1 MAAGIQW
8 KEQLQELAA
17 TEAQREQQQQQ
28 QPPPKRQRLQQE
40 KQEPQQAPAP
50 RRRRVSRLQLH
61 SPVSSH
67 QAVWAGAL
75 SVYRQLQ
82 QPLPGWAL
90 LDIPLEPR
98 QQPPAGTKT

>member
-17 TEAQREQQQQQ
+17 VEAQQEQQQ

-40 KQEPQQAPAP
+40 EQEPQQAPAP
-50 RRRRVSRLQLH
+50 RRRRISRLQLD

-82 QPLPGWAL
+82 QPLPGWTL
-90 LDIPLEPR
+90 LDISLEPK
-98 QQPPAGTKT
+98 QQPPAGTET